1 MAKVLSNGQM
11 EAFIEVTGRIAE
23 KVEKESLMELMAQSM
38 KANGQRENIMER
50 DHQSHLMGKHY
61 KEYLEMESLSVDSEE
76 I

>member
-38 KANGQRENIMER
+38 KANG
-50 DHQSHLMGKHY
+50 
-61 KEYLEMESLSVDSEE
+61 
-76 I
+76 